1 MMSLPAI
8 PTSFPTVLPRSLP
21 IETAGWHWLDVTL
34 GICLAVV
41 VLNAARRGFVREVGT
56 LIGLVLGYVVA
67 GQYALTLADLAIEK
81 IGDLPLLDDAA
92 WLAIVLL
99 SASIATLLAGTLRTW
114 LPLPGIGIADRLFGL
129 AFGLLE
135 GTAGLG
141 LVLLFVARIGI
152 LGLHAPAFDG
162 STLAPV
168 MLRWWLVVAAALPPE
183 LGAPRHL

>member
-1 MMSLPAI
+1 MPDVPALPSHLPAA
-8 PTSFPTVLPRSLP
+8 TT
-21 IETAGWHWLDVTL
+21 GWHWLDVTL
-34 GICLAVV
+34 VVCLAVV
-41 VLNAARRGFVREVGT
+41 VLNAARRGFVREAGT
-56 LIGLVLGYVVA
+56 LLGLGVGLVLA
-67 GQYALTLADLAIEK
+67 DRHALALADLAASE
-81 IGDLPLLDDAA
+81 IGQLPLLDDAA

-99 SASIATLLAGTLRTW
+99 SASIATLLAGTIRAW

-135 GTAGLG
+135 GAAGLG
-141 LVLLFVARIGI
+141 LALLFVGRLGA

-183 LGAPRHL
+183 LAVPRHL